1 MTGKRRTGG
10 AAPAVLLA
18 MVAGIVVFWSG
29 TAHADAGAVVFTMEE
44 SGQESRQMTIPHV
57 FYRPGKYAFRNPTG
71 IAVDSRGNVWVAN
84 AGSDSVTEILR
95 KGGYRK
101 KLTYGGPATHFDR
114 PRDLAI
120 DRLDDVWV
128 VSRHGGTALYAK
140 DRYRDPDYYSQR
152 RYPVRFRERYVA
164 VDPNAPWPVSLW
176 ITGSK
181 RELLHVY
188 GTPGKMRRTLYEID
202 DSTFW
207 TPRKTLAG
215 AAVDDRENLWLA
227 NRGGSLIAEH
237 LKPTHGKLLGPTLA
251 TTFDNMTPDGKHVPF
266 RHPPVLLAF
275 DPKDNLWVSAPGT
288 GRMTIYYAA
297 THYTQADTFFNLNN
311 PPMNSRGIAV
321 DAKGTLWYT
330 EHGNGLLSQ
339 KPARYSHDHYI
350 GPKATTSYTLKDH
363 GKRFHPRRIA
373 IDDRGNVWMTGDEG
387 VMRVNPPEVAPVRT
401 PLLGQPKAP

>member
-1 MTGKRRTGG
+1 M
-10 AAPAVLLA
+10 
-18 MVAGIVVFWSG
+18 GILM
-29 TAHADAGAVVFTMEE
+29 MEE
-44 SGQESRQMTIPHV
+44 SGGETRHMAIPHV
-57 FYRPGKYAFRNPTG
+57 LYRPEPGKAAFRNPTG

-128 VSRHGGTALYAK
+128 VSRHGVTALYAK

-152 RYPVRFRERYVA
+152 RYPVRFRERYAA

-181 RELLHVY
+181 HQLLHIY
-188 GTPGKMRRTLYEID
+188 GTPGKMKEDLARVD
-202 DSTFW
+202 DSVFG
-207 TPRKTLAG
+207 TPRKTLEG
-215 AAVDDRENLWLA
+215 VAVDNRENLVLA
-227 NRGGSLIAEH
+227 NRGGSFLTVY
-237 LKPTHGKLLGPTLA
+237 LQKYHGKLRKRVNWTTLRDRA
-251 TTFDNMTPDGKHVPF
+251 PDGKLVPF
-266 RHPPVLLAF
+266 KNPPVLLAF

-288 GRMTIYYAA
+288 GRMTINYADA
-297 THYTQADTFFNLNN
+297 HYIQADTFFNLNN

-330 EHGNGLLSQ
+330 EHDNGLLSH
-339 KPARYSHDHYI
+339 KPARFSHDHYI
-350 GPKATTSYTLKDH
+350 GPKATTSYDLKDH

-387 VMRVNPPEVAPVRT
+387 VMRVNPPEVAPVKT
-401 PLLGQPKAP
+401 PLLGLPKAP